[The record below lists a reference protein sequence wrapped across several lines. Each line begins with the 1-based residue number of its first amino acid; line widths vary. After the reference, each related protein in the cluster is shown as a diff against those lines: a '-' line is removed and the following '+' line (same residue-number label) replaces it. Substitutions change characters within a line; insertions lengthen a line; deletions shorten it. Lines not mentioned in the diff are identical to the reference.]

1 MGFIVII
8 AYVVAMIALG
18 FWAMRKTKTV
28 GDFFL
33 GGRSIG
39 PWMSAFAYGTTY
51 FSAVLFIGYGG
62 KLGWGFG
69 LHTMWIVAGNVLIGS
84 FLAWLV
90 LGRKT
95 REMTAR
101 LNALT
106 MPAFLGERYKSQALK
121 IAAAILIFLF
131 LVPYSASVYMGL
143 SYLFEKALG
152 VSYIQAIGLLALL
165 TGVYL
170 VMGGYF
176 AVTLTDFLM
185 GLMMISGVGVMLAL
199 LTKSAGGIVH
209 ATQLLTN
216 WKVCSPALQPPPPG
230 APPGGI
236 PGWMTLASLV
246 VVTSLGAWGLPQIVQ
261 KFYSIKSGDQVK
273 RAMVVATLF
282 ALVVTLGGYY
292 TGALT
297 HLNIPAYNTVRPN
310 VPERGTVD
318 VTTPEKPPQI
328 GVLPRFHA
336 YEPDTD
342 AQFIY
347 TDKSQLPLKMGPD
360 GNPVMDPSGK
370 PIVDWDRWIPK
381 YLMEKLPPWMMI
393 VVALLVFSASMSTL
407 SSLVLVSSSA
417 IAMDLYGGILRP
429 KAEKGSVLILMR
441 VLCAMFV
448 GLSLY
453 IALRPP
459 SYIITLMV
467 ISWGVLAGSFAA
479 PYFYGL
485 YWRRATTIGA
495 WAGMIVG
502 VGAGVYLYKKL
513 GVPGVPVAGAVSILL
528 PFLIVPLVSLVTKP
542 LDMKFL
548 DGVFKVAPSIVNS
561 ERSTVNS
568 GTEISTAG
576 H

>member
-1 MGFIVII
+1 LGIVVIVL
-8 AYVVAMIALG
+8 YVIAMIALG
-18 FWAMRKTKTV
+18 WWAMRKTKTV

-69 LHTMWIVAGNVLIGS
+69 LGTMWIVAGNVIVGS

-106 MPAFLGERYKSQALK
+106 MPAFLGERYRSQALK

-185 GLMMISGVGVMLAL
+185 GLMMISGVGLMLTL
-199 LTKSAGGIVH
+199 LTRSAGGIVH
-209 ATQLLTN
+209 ATKLLTD
-216 WKVCSPALQPPPPG
+216 WQVCSPALKPGPPG
-230 APPGGI
+230 SI

-246 VVTSLGAWGLPQIVQ
+246 VVTSLGAWGLPQMVQ

-273 RAMVVATLF
+273 RAMIVATLF

-297 HLNIPAYNTVRPN
+297 HLNLPSYNAVQGEERPHAAVNIPDPIKEAQEQQSAELTL
-310 VPERGTVD
+310 
-318 VTTPEKPPQI
+318 PQI
-328 GVLPRFHA
+328 GVRGVRPVSGTRDALPV
-336 YEPDTD
+336 
-342 AQFIY
+342 Y
-347 TDKSQLPLKMGPD
+347 TDKSQLPLKMGKD
-360 GNPVMDPSGK
+360 GMPVMDPSGK

-381 YLMEKLPPWMMI
+381 YLMEKLPPWVMI
-393 VVALLVFSASMSTL
+393 VIALLVFAASMSTL

-441 VLCAMFV
+441 VLCALFV
-448 GLSLY
+448 ALSLM
-453 IALRPP
+453 IALKPP

-495 WAGMIVG
+495 WAGMVVG
-502 VGAGVYLYKKL
+502 VGAGVYLYKRL

-548 DGVFKVAPSIVNS
+548 DGVFKETPKK
-561 ERSTVNS
+561 ET
-568 GTEISTAG
+568 
-576 H
+576 

>member
-1 MGFIVII
+1 MGTIVIVLYI
-8 AYVVAMIALG
+8 AAMIALG
-18 FWAMRKTKTV
+18 WWAMRKTKTV

-101 LNALT
+101 LNAMT
-106 MPAFLGERYKSQALK
+106 MPAFLAERYKSPTLK
-121 IAAAILIFLF
+121 IAAALLIFLF
-131 LVPYSASVYMGL
+131 LIPYSASVYMGL
-143 SYLFEKALG
+143 SYLFEQALG

-185 GLMMISGVGVMLAL
+185 GIMMLGGASVMIYM
-199 LTKSAGGIVH
+199 LTHNAGGIIH
-209 ATQLLTN
+209 TTKLLTN
-216 WKVCSPALQPPPPG
+216 WDVCSPALKPGPPG
-230 APPGGI
+230 SI

-246 VVTSLGAWGLPQIVQ
+246 VVTSLGAWGLPQMVQ

-273 RAMVVATLF
+273 RAMVVASLF
-282 ALVVTLGGYY
+282 ALVVTFGGYY

-297 HLNIPAYNTVRPN
+297 HLNLPSYNAVQGEERPHAAVNIPDPIKEAQEQRSAELTAELTLPILGV
-310 VPERGTVD
+310 
-318 VTTPEKPPQI
+318 KPTSE
-328 GVLPRFHA
+328 LA
-336 YEPDTD
+336 SSE
-342 AQFIY
+342 FIY
-347 TDKSQLPLKMGPD
+347 TDKGQLPLKMGKD
-360 GNPVMDPSGK
+360 GMPIMEKGK
-370 PIVDWDRWIPK
+370 PIIDWDRWVPK
-381 YLMEKLPPWMMI
+381 YLMEKLPPWVMI
-393 VVALLVFSASMSTL
+393 VIALLVFAASMSTL

-548 DGVFKVAPSIVNS
+548 DGVFKETPKR
-561 ERSTVNS
+561 ET
-568 GTEISTAG
+568 
-576 H
+576 

>member
-1 MGFIVII
+1 MGIVVIVL
-8 AYVVAMIALG
+8 YVIAMIALG
-18 FWAMRKTKTV
+18 LWAMRKTKTV

-69 LHTMWIVAGNVLIGS
+69 LGTMWIVAGNVIVGS

-185 GLMMISGVGVMLAL
+185 GLMMISGVGLMLTL
-199 LTKSAGGIVH
+199 LTRSAGGIVH
-209 ATQLLTN
+209 ATELLTD
-216 WKVCSPALQPPPPG
+216 WQVCSPALKPGPPG
-230 APPGGI
+230 SI

-246 VVTSLGAWGLPQIVQ
+246 VVTSLGAWGLPQMVQ

-282 ALVVTLGGYY
+282 ALVVTFGGYY

-347 TDKSQLPLKMGPD
+347 TDKSQLPLKMGKD
-360 GNPVMDPSGK
+360 AMPVMEKGK

-453 IALRPP
+453 IALKPP

-542 LDMKFL
+542 LDTKSVDDMFR
-548 DGVFKVAPSIVNS
+548 KVVDT
-561 ERSTVNS
+561 EQSTVNS
-568 GTEISTAG
+568 EAVTAG